1 MKVKRNKIQYEKAY
15 IITKDK
21 DENDLIDAKEYF
33 ESPDKFLSINPKI
46 SIGVSPN
53 KRNYNLKK
61 KENKTISSLQTK
73 NIQKNSQDNLLLLS
87 RNSSNTSAKLLINN
101 QIAKT
106 EQPRKKFSIFS
117 YEEKHGLKKWN

>member
-1 MKVKRNKIQYEKAY
+1 MNVKSNKIQYEKAY

-61 KENKTISSLQTK
+61 KKIKLFPHYKQR
-73 NIQKNSQDNLLLLS
+73 LS
-87 RNSSNTSAKLLINN
+87 
-101 QIAKT
+101 
-106 EQPRKKFSIFS
+106 KKIVKII
-117 YEEKHGLKKWN
+117 YYYYPEILVILVLNY